1 MIRILSKIKQRF
13 LTLLDEIFRNGQNYS
28 LNMRLYY
35 ELSIVIADIKLVAN
49 QRQELNNGASK
60 NTKLSQFLRVYI
72 K

>member
-28 LNMRLYY
+28 LNMQLYY